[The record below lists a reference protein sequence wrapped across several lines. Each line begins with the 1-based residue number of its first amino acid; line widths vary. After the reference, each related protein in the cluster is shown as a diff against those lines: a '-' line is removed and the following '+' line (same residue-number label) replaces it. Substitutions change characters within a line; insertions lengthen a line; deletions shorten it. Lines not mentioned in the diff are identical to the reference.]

1 MKTNN
6 TNTITILT
14 VSFFAVAM
22 AFLETTVVIYLRKLY
37 YPEGFAFPLKS
48 MDFFVGK
55 VEFFRELATLV
66 MIFSVSILTGKTRI
80 QKFAAF
86 IYVFAVWDIFYY
98 IFLYVTLAWPSSLLT
113 WDILFLIPVM
123 WTGPVIAPVINS
135 LMMIVLAAILLK
147 AEKTGLHKI
156 LLKRDWW
163 LLIIGS
169 VIIIVSYTEDFIA
182 FLLNDY
188 VPAELLN
195 VLYSPEVIYKSLSYV
210 PNSFAWIIFVIGAG
224 MHFAAI
230 IDIYFRSIR
239 KKLN

>member
-1 MKTNN
+1 MLKSNRN
-6 TNTITILT
+6 KIITVT
-14 VSFFAVAM
+14 FFAVAM

-37 YPEGFAFPLKS
+37 YPEGFAFPLKP

-55 VEFFRELATLV
+55 IEFFRELATLV
-66 MIFSVSILTGKTRI
+66 MIFTVSMLAGKTRI

-86 IYVFAVWDIFYY
+86 LFVFAVWDIFYY
-98 IFLYVTLAWPSSLLT
+98 IFLYITLAWPASLLT

-135 LMMIVLAAILLK
+135 LMMITLAGILLK
-147 AEKTGLHKI
+147 AEKSRLQKI

-169 VIIIVSYTEDFIA
+169 IIIIVSYTEDFIA
-182 FLLNDY
+182 FLLKDY

-195 VLYSPEVIYKSLSYV
+195 VLYSPEVINKSLSYV
-210 PNSFAWIIFVIGAG
+210 PNSFDWLIFIIGIVF
-224 MHFAAI
+224 HFTAI
-230 IDIYFRSIR
+230 SDIIYRMKYCKR
-239 KKLN
+239 D